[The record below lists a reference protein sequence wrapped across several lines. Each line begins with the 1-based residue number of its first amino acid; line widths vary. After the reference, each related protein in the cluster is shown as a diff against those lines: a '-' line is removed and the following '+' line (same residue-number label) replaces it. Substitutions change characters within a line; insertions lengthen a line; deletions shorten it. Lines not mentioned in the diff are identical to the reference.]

1 VSESSETV
9 AAADPADTPLARVAG
24 VFGSPGPTFAA
35 IARRPTWLLP
45 VVISTVL
52 AIAATAA
59 IVPRLDLDSAVREAF
74 AKRGITASEERIE
87 QTIQTQ
93 KKFAGFFSYVWAFFA
108 AAAVALVLATV
119 FWLSFRA
126 FGSEVVFRQS
136 FGVTTHALLPYIG
149 STMLLILFV
158 TRLDVVSPAD
168 LGDVAHTNL
177 GFLVDRTA
185 NPALH
190 SIAASI
196 DAFTFWVLALLVIG
210 FGYAAKVTRKK
221 AAILIL
227 SLWGIFVL
235 GKAGWAAVFH

>member
-1 VSESSETV
+1 MNESSETV
-9 AAADPADTPLARVAG
+9 AAADPADSPLARVAG

-87 QTIQTQ
+87 QTLQAQ
-93 KKFAGFFSYVWAFFA
+93 KKFAGFFAYVWAFFA

-158 TRLDVVSPAD
+158 TRLDLVNPAD

-196 DAFTFWVLALLVIG
+196 DVFTFWVLALLVIG

-235 GKAGWAAVFH
+235 GKAGWAAVFQ

>member
-1 VSESSETV
+1 MNESSETI
-9 AAADPADTPLARVAG
+9 AAADPADSPLARVAG

-87 QTIQTQ
+87 QTLQAQ
-93 KKFAGFFSYVWAFFA
+93 KKFAGFFAYVWAFFA

-158 TRLDVVSPAD
+158 TRLDLVNPAD

-196 DAFTFWVLALLVIG
+196 DVFTFWVLALLVIG

>member
-9 AAADPADTPLARVAG
+9 PAADPADSPLARVAG

-45 VVISTVL
+45 VIISTVL

-74 AKRGITASEERIE
+74 TKRGITASEERIE
-87 QTIQTQ
+87 QTIQAQ
-93 KKFAGFFSYVWAFFA
+93 KKFAGFFAYVWAFFA

-126 FGSEVVFRQS
+126 FGAEVVFRQS
-136 FGVTTHALLPYIG
+136 FGVTAHALLPYIG

-158 TRLDVVSPAD
+158 TRLDLVNPAD

-190 SIAASI
+190 SIAASF
-196 DAFTFWVLALLVIG
+196 DVFTFWVLALLVIG